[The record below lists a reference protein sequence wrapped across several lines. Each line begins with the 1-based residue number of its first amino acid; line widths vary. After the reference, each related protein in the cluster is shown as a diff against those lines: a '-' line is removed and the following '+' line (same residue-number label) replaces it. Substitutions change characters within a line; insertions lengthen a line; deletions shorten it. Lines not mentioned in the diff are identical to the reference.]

1 VTITLLHY
9 TAQDLEEKQS
19 ATPDEAVAYLGQ
31 PGVLWVHVLGLDDGR
46 QDIERLAELFHL
58 HPLALEDVL
67 NGPQRPKAEEYEEQ
81 DFVVTHTVTQ
91 NTQTHRLQFNQFS
104 MFVGSN
110 YVLSFHRGEDEVA
123 EQVRERIRTSRGLIR
138 QHGVD
143 HLMYS
148 LLDGIIDGYFPVL
161 EDFGEY
167 IESVQ
172 EEALLRDSPSTLR
185 DIQRTKHELLQLRR
199 VVWPQRDLLNVLMR
213 DDNNNVSG
221 PVRHYLRDCYD
232 HVVQLMDMVET
243 YREMASDLM
252 DAYMTAISNRMNSVM
267 KVLTIIATVF
277 MPLTFIVGLYGM
289 NFNTDV
295 SKLNMP
301 ELNWK
306 YGYPFTWLVMITVTI
321 MMVFYFR
328 QRGWIGRRDLPTE
341 RDLEG
346 DECEVPSASECRR
359 RRGGRQ

>member
-1 VTITLLHY
+1 MTMTLMHY
-9 TAQDLEEKQS
+9 TPTDLQEKQL
-19 ATPDEAVAYLGQ
+19 ALADEVQAYLGQ
-31 PGVLWVHVLGLDDGR
+31 EGVAWLHVQGLEDTAAIQRLGEIFG
-46 QDIERLAELFHL
+46 I
-58 HPLALEDVL
+58 HPLALEDVVSE
-67 NGPQRPKAEEYEEQ
+67 PQRGKAEEYDEQ
-81 DFVVTHTVTQ
+81 DFIVTHTIALTDDD
-91 NTQTHRLQFNQFS
+91 RLTFTQFS

-110 YVLSFHRGEDEVA
+110 YVLSFQAGNEDHFED
-123 EQVRERIRTSRGLIR
+123 VRARVRTARGLIR

-148 LLDGIIDGYFPVL
+148 LLDSIIDGYFPVL

-167 IESVQ
+167 LETVQ
-172 EEALLRDSPSTLR
+172 EQALLREAPDTLR
-185 DIQRTKHELLQLRR
+185 NIQRAKHELLRLRR

-232 HVVQLMDMVET
+232 HVVQLMDMTET

-289 NFNTDV
+289 NFNTDK
-295 SKLNMP
+295 SHWNMP

-306 YGYPFTWLVMITVTI
+306 YGYPFTWAVMIVVTI
-321 MMVFYFR
+321 LMVMYFHR
-328 QRGWIGRRDLPTE
+328 RGWIGRPDVPTE
-341 RDLEG
+341 ADVEC
-346 DECEVPSASECRR
+346 DESEQTTGKACKRPRR
-359 RRGGRQ
+359 SLQ